1 MLGDSQ
7 KKGLLIVLSA
17 PSGCGKDTVLAQ
29 IGGKAD
35 FRRSIS
41 MTTRAMRDGE
51 ADGVDY
57 YFVTEEY
64 FLKKLDQG
72 QILEYTNFSG
82 NYYGTPKTTVDDW
95 LRNGETVILKIEVE
109 GAENIKK
116 MYPDSVGIFL
126 LPPSMKVLEQRLRNR
141 SSETEDEIQS
151 RMTIAKNEVKHAV
164 DYDYVVV
171 NNDLDDAIED
181 IKAIIR
187 SEKHKTD
194 RSKNIIRE
202 VINNA

>member
-1 MLGDSQ
+1 MFGDSQ

-29 IGGKAD
+29 LEGKAD

-57 YFVTEEY
+57 YFVTTEY

>member
-29 IGGKAD
+29 LEGKAD

-57 YFVTEEY
+57 YFVTTEY

-95 LRNGETVILKIEVE
+95 LRNGETGILKIEVE